1 MLAEA
6 CRQAREWQRRYPSF
20 SRLGISVN
28 VSGRRLAQGGVAAG
42 VERVLGATGLDPTCL
57 TLEITETALMQNL
70 SAGAGAV
77 QRLHA
82 MSVGLHLDDFG
93 TGYSS
98 LAYLHSFP
106 VHALKVDRSFVS
118 RMDQS
123 PQQPAIVK
131 AIVSLAQNLGMD
143 VIAEG
148 IENHAQ
154 AEALRALALPARTGV
169 SVLDAAAR
177 QGGRA
182 AARRRRGA
190 VYARRAVLSAVRIIR
205 VAGDWFSV

>member
-1 MLAEA
+1 
-6 CRQAREWQRRYPSF
+6 
-20 SRLGISVN
+20 
-28 VSGRRLAQGGVAAG
+28 
-42 VERVLGATGLDPTCL
+42 
-57 TLEITETALMQNL
+57 MQNL

-154 AEALRALALPARTGV
+154 AEALRALRCRRGQGFLFSTPLPAKE
-169 SVLDAAAR
+169 A
-177 QGGRA
+177 RA
-182 AARRRRGA
+182 AARRRRGAGA